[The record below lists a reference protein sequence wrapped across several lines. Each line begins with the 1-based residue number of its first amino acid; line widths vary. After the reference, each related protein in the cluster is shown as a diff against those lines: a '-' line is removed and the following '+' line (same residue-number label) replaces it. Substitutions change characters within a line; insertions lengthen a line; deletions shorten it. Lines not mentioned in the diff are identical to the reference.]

1 MSSKAQEP
9 VYRLDTLK
17 WLVVLVIAG
26 GGIFS
31 YQYFAEKVPDLYRW
45 LGLLVGVVVV
55 LAIAAY
61 TQKGAAVWSLLREAQ
76 SEVKKVV
83 WPSRQETNQ
92 TTLIVVAVVFVMAL
106 ILWGLDSLLGWIASL
121 ILG

>member
-1 MSSKAQEP
+1 MNSKVQEQ
-9 VYRLDTLK
+9 VYRFDALK
-17 WLVVLVIAG
+17 WLVVLVIVATCIVG
-26 GGIFS
+26 
-31 YQYFAEKVPDLYRW
+31 YQYFAEVPLLYRV
-45 LGLLVGVVVV
+45 LGLLVGVAVA
-55 LAIAAY
+55 LAVIAF
-61 TQKGAAVWSLLREAQ
+61 TKKGAAVWSLLREAQ
-76 SEVKKVV
+76 NEVKKVV

>member
-1 MSSKAQEP
+1 MNSKVQEP
-9 VYRLDTLK
+9 VYRFDALK
-17 WLVVLVIAG
+17 WLVVLVIVAACVVG
-26 GGIFS
+26 
-31 YQYFAEKVPDLYRW
+31 YQYFAEVPFLYRV
-45 LGLLVGVVVV
+45 LGLLVGAALALVV
-55 LAIAAY
+55 IAF
-61 TQKGAAVWSLLREAQ
+61 TKKGAAVWSLLREAQ
-76 SEVKKVV
+76 NEVKKVV

>member
-1 MSSKAQEP
+1 MSSKVQEP
-9 VYRLDTLK
+9 VYRFDTLK
-17 WLVVLVIAG
+17 WLVVLVIVAAG
-26 GGIFS
+26 IVGF
-31 YQYFAEKVPDLYRW
+31 QYFADVPFLYRL
-45 LGLLVGVVVV
+45 LGLLVGVVAA
-55 LAIAAY
+55 LAIIAF
-61 TQKGAAVWSLLREAQ
+61 TKKGAAVWSLLREAQ
-76 SEVKKVV
+76 VEVKKVV